1 MVYFDGKY
9 VIILGCQIPPSA
21 DFPRSLKASQH
32 SGNKHS
38 FWRQFYVTY
47 FNNYDQ
53 NSTLNCFKNVLII
66 YIENIL
72 IQSNVKS
79 LDCYMNRCVRIMI
92 EINIETFE

>member
-9 VIILGCQIPPSA
+9 GIILGCQKRPSA
-21 DFPRSLKASQH
+21 DFPRSLKTSHH

-53 NSTLNCFKNVLII
+53 NSTLNCFKKVLII
-66 YIENIL
+66 YIENIS
-72 IQSNVKS
+72 IQSNVKA
-79 LDCYMNRCVRIMI
+79 LDCYINRCVRIMN
-92 EINIETFE
+92 EINIETFQ

>member
-9 VIILGCQIPPSA
+9 VIILGCQIRPSA
-21 DFPRSLKASQH
+21 DFPRSLKTSQH

-47 FNNYDQ
+47 FNNYDH
-53 NSTLNCFKNVLII
+53 NSTLNCFKKVLII
-66 YIENIL
+66 NIEFFL
-72 IQSNVKS
+72 IQSNVNA
-79 LDCYMNRCVRIMI
+79 LDCYINRFVRIMI

>member
-9 VIILGCQIPPSA
+9 GIILGCQIRPSA
-21 DFPRSLKASQH
+21 DFPRLLKTSQH

-53 NSTLNCFKNVLII
+53 NSTLNCFKKVFII

-72 IQSNVKS
+72 IQSNVKA
-79 LDCYMNRCVRIMI
+79 LDCYINRCVRIMI
-92 EINIETFE
+92 EFNIETFE